1 MEFSLKSKVV
11 ELVESHLREEMAE
24 ADSVR
29 TIEIERLLTVLRFL
43 PKRSYGPGDGV
54 VPSALVELEL
64 GTVRALYFLVP
75 QGGGLVTSVEGR
87 PVQVIT
93 PQSPLG
99 ERMLGK
105 KVGDSFTVETA
116 SGGQR
121 NYRVVGIV

>member
-1 MEFSLKSKVV
+1 
-11 ELVESHLREEMAE
+11 
-24 ADSVR
+24 
-29 TIEIERLLTVLRFL
+29 
-43 PKRSYGPGDGV
+43 
-54 VPSALVELEL
+54 LEL

-75 QGGGLVTSVEGR
+75 QGGGLVTSVDGR

-121 NYRVVGIV
+121 TYRVVSIV